1 MTSVMYGAADG
12 GGSLVELRET
22 LFPRELDLQDF
33 LTKHP
38 ALLAGDQMNP
48 VNPRR
53 FMLVT
58 AEAGIAIGEGGSDYF
73 SLDHLFVDQDGIPT
87 LVEVKRSTD
96 TRLRREV
103 IGQML
108 EYAANACA
116 FWDAA
121 RLRSVFEGR
130 CEKSGV
136 RAEDEFGKL
145 GLALADDGDAFWD
158 NVGRNLKQERLRL
171 VFLADK
177 FAPETQRII
186 EFLNRQVQISEVYA
200 VEVRQY
206 TGGGMTTLV
215 PRVLNPS
222 VLQTDRRAAT
232 SARGEQWTEER
243 FYADLS
249 ERHGESAVE
258 VMRRIHE
265 WAQSRSELAIWFGR
279 GKNDGS
285 LQIAFKRGGN
295 PAISQGGDVVM
306 LTLWTYAQVEIDFE
320 YLARRAPFDSED
332 LRRDLWRRLT
342 ATSTLPISE
351 DRINKRPNVRC
362 TDLED
367 HANMQALLEACNWA
381 IAELSSV
388 NA

>member
-12 GGSLVELRET
+12 GGLVELRET
-22 LFPRELDLQDF
+22 LFARELDLQDF
-33 LTKHP
+33 LTRHP

-48 VNPRR
+48 VDPRR

-73 SLDHLFVDQDGIPT
+73 SLDHLFIDQEGIPT

-116 FWDAA
+116 YWDAA
-121 RLRSVFEGR
+121 RLRSVFERR

-136 RAEDEFGKL
+136 RAEDELAKL
-145 GLALADDGDAFWD
+145 LLTQDVDVDELWLK
-158 NVGRNLKQERLRL
+158 VGQNLKQERLRL

-206 TGGGMTTLV
+206 TGAGMTTLV

-249 ERHGESAVE
+249 ERHGTGAVE
-258 VMRRIHE
+258 VLRRIHE
-265 WAQSRSELAIWFGR
+265 WAQSRSQLAIWFGR

-295 PAISQGGDVVM
+295 PAIYQVGDVVI

-320 YLARRAPFDSED
+320 YLARRAPFDSEA
-332 LRRDLWRRLT
+332 LRRDLWQRLT
-342 ATSTLPISE
+342 ASSTLPISE
-351 DRINKRPNVRC
+351 DRISKRPNIRC

-367 HANMQALLEACNWA
+367 PTNMHALLEACDWA
-381 IAELSSV
+381 ITQLSSV
-388 NA
+388 SA